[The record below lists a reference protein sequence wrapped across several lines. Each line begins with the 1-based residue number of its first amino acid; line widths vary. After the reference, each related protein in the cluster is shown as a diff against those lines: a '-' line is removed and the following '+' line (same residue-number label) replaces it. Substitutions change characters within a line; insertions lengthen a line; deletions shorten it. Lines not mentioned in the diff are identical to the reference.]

1 LPDLNVWLA
10 LSWSNHRHS
19 GAAWKWF
26 SGQPDSNFLFCRF
39 SQIGLMRL
47 LATSA
52 IMGEDVLTIGQTW
65 ATYDRW
71 LQDSRIE
78 LKQESFPLEDA
89 FRISTRSVAKLASP
103 KSLGDCYLLAFSQSV
118 GATLVT
124 FDKALAAS
132 CRKAAQP
139 ATLLRH
145 V

>member
-1 LPDLNVWLA
+1 
-10 LSWSNHRHS
+10 
-19 GAAWKWF
+19 
-26 SGQPDSNFLFCRF
+26 
-39 SQIGLMRL
+39 
-47 LATSA
+47 
-52 IMGEDVLTIGQTW
+52 MGEDVLTIGQTW

-78 LKQESFPLEDA
+78 LKQEPFPLEDA
-89 FRISTRSVAKLASP
+89 FRIATRSVAKLASP
-103 KSLGDCYLLAFSQSV
+103 KSLGDCYLIAFSQSV